1 MGQGTGMA
9 ELRTQQAWKGK
20 SVVKPSSKAVGLLL
34 QLACAAILTA
44 AANANAQGQN
54 ANTVQPLLWQAGMT
68 PSEVGE
74 INVFRRF
81 ATANRTKM
89 VEFYRDVLGLKPLS
103 AEALGGNAMIRY
115 PVGHSEIKLF
125 PVAQGAEMRS
135 LPFEKV
141 IGIRLLSLFYPDEA
155 SVMSRFKEHGYPA
168 PKFQRRDDTRST
180 AALVQ
185 DPDGQWYELVALPGA
200 SREALNRFEVGITVS
215 DLEQSRA
222 FYRDFLGLPESKPVR
237 SELLGVTKYSYRH
250 GDMTLSIWSFGKD
263 VPKDTNTAGLQY
275 ITWDVEGVDKIAKA
289 RNARIDRPLSAP
301 GSPRTIWLFDP
312 DGITNYFAQ
321 FKENNN
327 QR

>member
-1 MGQGTGMA
+1 MAGKMTG
-9 ELRTQQAWKGK
+9 LF
-20 SVVKPSSKAVGLLL
+20 L
-34 QLACAAILTA
+34 QFVLACAAILSVL
-44 AANANAQGQN
+44 ANTNAQVQN
-54 ANTVQPLLWQAGMT
+54 ANTVRPLLWQPGMT
-68 PSEVGE
+68 RSQVGE

-81 ATANRTKM
+81 ATASREKM
-89 VEFYRDVLGLKPLS
+89 VEFYRDALGLKPLS

-115 PVGHSEIKLF
+115 PLGHSEIKLF
-125 PVAQGAEMRS
+125 PVAQGAEMRTM
-135 LPFEKV
+135 PFEKV
-141 IGIRLLSLFYPDEA
+141 IGIRLLTLFYPDEA
-155 SVMSRFKEHGYPA
+155 SVTARFKEHGYPA
-168 PKFQRRDDTRST
+168 PKFQRRDDTRAT
-180 AALVQ
+180 GALVQ
-185 DPDGQWYELVALPGA
+185 DPDGQWYELVALPGE
-200 SREALNRFEVGITVS
+200 SREALDRFEVGITVS

-237 SELLGVTKYSYRH
+237 SELLGITKYSYRH
-250 GDMTLSIWSFGKD
+250 GDMTLSIWSTGKD
-263 VPKDTNTAGLQY
+263 LPKDTNTAGLQY

>member
-1 MGQGTGMA
+1 M
-9 ELRTQQAWKGK
+9 
-20 SVVKPSSKAVGLLL
+20 KPSGK
-34 QLACAAILTA
+34 TA
-44 AANANAQGQN
+44 AVFLLFLSACVTLNAQV
-54 ANTVQPLLWQAGMT
+54 ANTVQPLLWQPGMT
-68 PSEVGE
+68 RSEVGE

-81 ATANRTKM
+81 SSAGRARM
-89 VEFYRDVLGLKPLS
+89 VEFYRDVLGLKALS

-125 PVAQGAEMRS
+125 PVAQGAESRT
-135 LPFEKV
+135 LPLQNV
-141 IGIRLLSLFYPDEA
+141 IGIRLLTLFYPDEA
-155 SVMSRFKEHGYPA
+155 SVAARFKEHGYPA
-168 PKFQRRDDTRST
+168 PKFQRRDDTKAT

-185 DPDGQWYELVALPGA
+185 DPDGQWYELVAMPGA
-200 SREALNRFEVGITVS
+200 SREALDRFEVGMTVS
-215 DLEQSRA
+215 DLEQSRI

-237 SELLGVTKYSYRH
+237 SDLLGTTKYSYRH

-263 VPKDTNTAGLQY
+263 LPKDTNTAGLQY

-289 RNARIDRPLSAP
+289 RNAKIDRPLSAP